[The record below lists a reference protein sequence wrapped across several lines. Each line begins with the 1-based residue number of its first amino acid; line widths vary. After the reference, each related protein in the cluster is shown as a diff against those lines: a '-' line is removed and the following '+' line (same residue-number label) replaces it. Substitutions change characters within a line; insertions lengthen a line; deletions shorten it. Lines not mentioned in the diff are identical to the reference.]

1 MSLRDEPFV
10 YVTTTG
16 RKTGLARTIEIW
28 FVGWNGRLYIL
39 AEHGRRAQWVMNIV
53 ANARVQVKLGELAFG
68 ATARVL
74 DETSDAEAWN
84 TSRDLAR
91 KKYGWG
97 DGLPVEIRP
106 DAPLDI

>member
-1 MSLRDEPFV
+1 MSIADEPFV

-16 RKTGLARTIEIW
+16 RKTGLPRTIEIW
-28 FVGWNGRLYIL
+28 FITYGGSIYIL
-39 AEHGRRAQWVMNIV
+39 AEHGRRAQWVMNIG
-53 ANARVQVKLGELAFG
+53 ANARVDVKLGELAFG

-74 DETSDAEAWN
+74 DETADAEAWS
-84 TSRDLAR
+84 TARDLAR